1 MTPFT
6 TTRRVEFADTDTAQ
20 IVHFANFFRYMESAE
35 LDFLHSLGLSFAWRA
50 DGMKWGLPRVSAS
63 CDFQRPAVFEDVLT
77 IVVTVEKV
85 GAKSVTYRFDFSN
98 QRGEPVAVGRITT
111 VLCRHL
117 GPGQLESAEIPSDLR
132 AKLERA

>member
-6 TTRRVEFADTDTAQ
+6 TSRRVEFADTDTAK

-35 LDFLHSLGLSFAWRA
+35 LDFLHSRGLSFAWRE
-50 DGMKWGLPRVSAS
+50 GGVKWGLPRVSAS

-77 IVVTVEKV
+77 IAVTVEKV
-85 GAKSVTYRFDFSN
+85 GSKSVSYRFDFSN
-98 QRGEPVAVGRITT
+98 QRGEAVAVGRITT

-117 GPGQLESAEIPSDLR
+117 EPGKLESVEIPSELR
-132 AKLERA
+132 AKLEA

>member
-1 MTPFT
+1 MRPYV

-35 LDFLHSLGLSFAWRA
+35 LDFLHSLGLSFAWRS
-50 DGMKWGLPRVSAS
+50 DGVKWGLPRVAVS

-77 IVVTVEKV
+77 IAVTVEKV
-85 GAKSVTYRFDFSN
+85 GSKSISYRFDFTN
-98 QRGEPVAVGRITT
+98 QRGEAVAVGRITT

-117 GPGQLESAEIPSDLR
+117 GPGQLESAEIPPELR
-132 AKLERA
+132 AKLESA

>member
-35 LDFLHSLGLSFAWRA
+35 LDVLHSLGLSFAWREE
-50 DGMKWGLPRVSAS
+50 GVKWGLPRVSVS

-77 IVVTVEKV
+77 IAVTVEKV
-85 GAKSVTYRFDFSN
+85 GAKSVSYRFDFTN
-98 QRGEPVAVGRITT
+98 QRGEPIAVGRITT

-117 GPGQLESAEIPSDLR
+117 GPGQLQSAEIPPGLR
-132 AKLERA
+132 AKLEQA

>member
-35 LDFLHSLGLSFAWRA
+35 LDFLHSLGLSFAWREE
-50 DGMKWGLPRVSAS
+50 GVKWGLPRVSVS

-77 IVVTVEKV
+77 IAVTVEKV
-85 GAKSVTYRFDFSN
+85 GAKSVSYRFDFTN
-98 QRGEPVAVGRITT
+98 QRGEPIAVGRITT

-117 GPGQLESAEIPSDLR
+117 GPGQLQSAEIPPGLR
-132 AKLERA
+132 AKLEQA

>member
-6 TTRRVEFADTDTAQ
+6 TTRRVEFADTDTAG

-50 DGMKWGLPRVSAS
+50 DGVKWGLPRVSAA

-77 IVVTVEKV
+77 IAVTVEKV
-85 GAKSVTYRFDFSN
+85 GVKSVSYRFDFSN
-98 QRGEPVAVGRITT
+98 QRGEPVAVGRLTT
-111 VLCRHL
+111 VLCRHV
-117 GPGQLESAEIPSDLR
+117 GPGQLESAEIPPALR
-132 AKLERA
+132 AKLESA

>member
-20 IVHFANFFRYMESAE
+20 IMHFANFFRFMESAE
-35 LDFLHSLGLSFAWRA
+35 LDFLHSLGLSFAWRT
-50 DGMKWGLPRVSAS
+50 DGVKWGLPRVAAS
-63 CDFQRPAVFEDVLT
+63 CDFLRPAVFEDVLT
-77 IVVTVEKV
+77 ITVTVEKV
-85 GAKSVTYRFDFSN
+85 GAKSVSYRFDFSN

-117 GPGQLESAEIPSDLR
+117 GPGQLESVEIPPDLR